1 MQGPGAH
8 TRQDAKRQEG
18 HRSKKKPV
26 HGPQRREMKRSEQT
40 RDSGKGRSEF
50 CRPHRGHGP
59 WQPMPRG
66 GGGGGSALPTLSQR
80 MFCLYSRSKASETS
94 GSGYAVRPPLA
105 SLPKSQVLHHPH
117 PGLTADVGQG
127 HFEREQAGVF
137 ASLAS
142 AASPKGQGLR
152 SICQRGSIRSQGHFR
167 SWPGQGVGQP
177 ARAGRSRST
186 MRAALLVT
194 QQLGAGWRGVLAKL

>member
-66 GGGGGSALPTLSQR
+66 GGGGGGPHSPHCLSECSACT
-80 MFCLYSRSKASETS
+80 
-94 GSGYAVRPPLA
+94 
-105 SLPKSQVLHHPH
+105 
-117 PGLTADVGQG
+117 PG
-127 HFEREQAGVF
+127 
-137 ASLAS
+137 
-142 AASPKGQGLR
+142 
-152 SICQRGSIRSQGHFR
+152 
-167 SWPGQGVGQP
+167 
-177 ARAGRSRST
+177 
-186 MRAALLVT
+186 
-194 QQLGAGWRGVLAKL
+194 AKLVRHRGLVMQSGHPWHLSLNHKFCTTPTQG